1 MKTLI
6 VEDDFICRRLLKE
19 LLARYGD
26 CDIATNG
33 EEGVAAFKMALESGA
48 PYQLVCMD
56 IMMPNMDGQQAL
68 KLIREIEKEHNIF
81 GDQEVKV
88 IMTTALDDPKSVIEA
103 YYRGGATAYIV
114 KPIIKE
120 TLLNELR
127 NFGLL

>member
-19 LLARYGD
+19 FLARYGD